1 VCRRLI
7 ADVPMVTLHVNEANH
22 PAVRSYEA
30 VGFRRSTPFRLM
42 TL

>member
-1 VCRRLI
+1 
-7 ADVPMVTLHVNEANH
+7 METLHVNEANL

-30 VGFRRSTPFRLM
+30 MGFRRSAPFRLM